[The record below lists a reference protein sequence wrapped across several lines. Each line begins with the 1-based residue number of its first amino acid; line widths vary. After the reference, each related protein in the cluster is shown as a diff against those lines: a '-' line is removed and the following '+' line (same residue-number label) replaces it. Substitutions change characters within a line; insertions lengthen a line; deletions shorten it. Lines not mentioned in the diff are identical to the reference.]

1 MYATYC
7 MKISLYDNHL
17 HMCCVHG
24 DGMHIL
30 IASQIGP
37 YFSYF
42 MCVCVC
48 VCMQMCEL
56 SMLMFDGG
64 SLCIFQIVI
73 PATPSGSQQ

>member
-7 MKISLYDNHL
+7 MNISLYDNHL

-48 VCMQMCEL
+48 
-56 SMLMFDGG
+56 
-64 SLCIFQIVI
+64 LCLCLHVNVR
-73 PATPSGSQQ
+73 AEYAHV